1 MSALGELTVTTR
13 DRLNGGAYIT
23 AAELALYYLLMGARG
38 ALIKQRIKSKTARRK
53 KFYSLNLDLDYS
65 VAHNKAHER
74 LICKIQWKLNRVLM
88 HHE

>member
-53 KFYSLNLDLDYS
+53 KFYSLNLDYS

-74 LICKIQWKLNRVLM
+74 LIYKIQWKLNRVLM